1 MHVLKHLFGNRERER
16 LLNKYENIRFQD
28 DDPLC
33 AGSIF
38 NVEWKKRNKS
48 NPAGFSLVT
57 VDFNDEAA
65 SYDNYESYLIYELFH
80 DFIKDYCDTELN
92 KSFHFSFYS

>member
-1 MHVLKHLFGNRERER
+1 M
-16 LLNKYENIRFQD
+16 NKYENIRFQD

-57 VDFNDEAA
+57 VDLNNEAA
-65 SYDNYESYLIYELFH
+65 SDDKYESYLINELFH
-80 DFIKDYCDTELN
+80 DFIKD
-92 KSFHFSFYS
+92 